1 LDLESVTK
9 PKKKRKHANK
19 KVLDAIKEHEG
30 KEDDFKT
37 DCHDHEL
44 SVQDEHEIGAKP
56 KRKRKEQADKKIPGT
71 CSGSHNNAIKEEEGK
86 QDEDKPT
93 SLDPVVFMQEE
104 QNQKQQSFV

>member
-19 KVLDAIKEHEG
+19 KVLD
-30 KEDDFKT
+30 
-37 DCHDHEL
+37 
-44 SVQDEHEIGAKP
+44 
-56 KRKRKEQADKKIPGT
+56 
-71 CSGSHNNAIKEEEGK
+71 AIKEEEGK